1 MSLSDSCCEI
11 SDDLARAFAAY
22 CDWEY
27 DLDHWVKIIDALY
40 ALNEVGAQLDI
51 MPNSIGIRINEVA
64 DERVITS
71 LLYQAAEAQDDAA
84 RKKVIDLIIKI
95 TQRHDRLKDGIIA
108 LTMKVAGGHKIL
120 EDFPRELLAE
130 VYQRSTM

>member
-11 SDDLARAFAAY
+11 TDDLARTFTAY

-27 DLDHWVKIIDALY
+27 DLNHWLKIIDALY

-51 MPNSIGIRINEVA
+51 SPNFTGVRVDEVA

-71 LLYQAAEAQDDAA
+71 LLHQAAEAKDDAA
-84 RKKVIDLIIKI
+84 RKHVIDLIIKI
-95 TQRHDRLKDGIIA
+95 TQRLDRLRDGVIA
-108 LTMKVAGGHKIL
+108 LTMKMGWNDKTP
-120 EDFPRELLAE
+120 EEFPRELLAE